1 MPHLNFY
8 SPWYAVEH
16 KIQEELEWL
25 TNSIDTFSNEEN
37 FDQKI
42 CNEIFTRYLLRNIAL
57 LILSQKVQA
66 TEITKEPSLKS
77 FWKVNCKINNKK
89 RNKKTI
95 FHGKEWHAK
104 TMKMIENHF
113 LSLGYKVIRE
123 PNLYLGRADLEAYK
137 QREKPLFI
145 EVGTI
150 SLFKL
155 WTNLRLMKN
164 CIYLIVPND
173 DRLIEFV
180 CKQTNSK
187 IFIKNSTAEE
197 R

>member
-8 SPWYAVEH
+8 SSWYAVEH

-42 CNEIFTRYLLRNIAL
+42 CNEIFTRYLLRNITL

-66 TEITKEPSLKS
+66 TEITKKSSLKS
-77 FWKVNCKINNKK
+77 FWKVNCKINKRK
-89 RNKKTI
+89 RNKKI
-95 FHGKEWHAK
+95 ISHGKEWHAK
-104 TMKMIENHF
+104 TMEIIENHF

-123 PNLYLGRADLEAYK
+123 PNLYWGRADLEVYK
-137 QREKPLFI
+137 QGEKLLFI

-155 WTNLRLMKN
+155 WTNLKLMKN
-164 CIYLIVPND
+164 CIYLIVPD
-173 DRLIEFV
+173 DNKLIEFV
-180 CKQTNSK
+180 CK
-187 IFIKNSTAEE
+187 
-197 R
+197 